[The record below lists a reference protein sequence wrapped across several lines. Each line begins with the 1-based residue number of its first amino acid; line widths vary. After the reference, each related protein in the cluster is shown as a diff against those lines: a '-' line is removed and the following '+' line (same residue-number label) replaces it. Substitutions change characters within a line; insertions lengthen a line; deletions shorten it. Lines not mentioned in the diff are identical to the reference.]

1 MTYHNSVTSTYTLG
15 SRSECGQAAGSASPF
30 GESESLHSFLSRFL
44 ALSPF
49 PNSSYSKLIFIFFS
63 SLGLE
68 HLTELLQREQIT
80 LDILGEMSHEDL
92 KQAGVTAYGHRHRL
106 IKGVQM
112 KLSTPGKQKLS
123 TVLNL
128 LIIHKWRY

>member
-1 MTYHNSVTSTYTLG
+1 M
-15 SRSECGQAAGSASPF
+15 
-30 GESESLHSFLSRFL
+30 
-44 ALSPF
+44 
-49 PNSSYSKLIFIFFS
+49 
-63 SLGLE
+63 GLE

-112 KLSTPGKQKLS
+112 KLSTPG
-123 TVLNL
+123 
-128 LIIHKWRY
+128 IFHF